1 MATRRYP
8 VLALCLLVLASLTLA
23 GCSKTAG
30 ASVKIALAEVPR
42 ESPQLDQGLLD
53 QQVAANNEFAFD
65 LYRNLAQKDGNLFYS
80 PYSISAAVAM
90 AFAGARGETE
100 QQMMATMRYAL
111 PQPQLH
117 QVFNQLD
124 QSLNSTGGEAGG
136 YQLVV
141 ANSLWGQDGFP
152 FRADFL
158 ELIARNYGAGVR
170 LVDFTSGAKREAAR
184 QEINN
189 WVSEQTNDKI
199 KDLLRKEMLNDFT
212 RLVLVNAIYFKA
224 EWAEPFFR
232 PYTADAPFTLLS
244 GEPVEVPTMADDIGA
259 DYFQGDGFQAVGL
272 AYKGDRAEMIVIMPE
287 PGTFAEF
294 EAALDRATFDR
305 ILEGLEP
312 RIVKLYLPKFQF
324 EYSQDLDTSLAEMG
338 MPVAFTGLAD
348 FTGLYDP
355 AGLPPLYISKI
366 AHKTSI
372 TVDEI
377 GTEASAATGVTMEL
391 MAGHLN
397 ELNLKIDH
405 PFIFAIRDRQTGT
418 ILFVGRMVDPREG
431 K

>member
-1 MATRRYP
+1 MATRKYT
-8 VLALCLLVLASLTLA
+8 VLALFLLVLTSFTLV
-23 GCSKTAG
+23 GCSKTSA
-30 ASVKIALAEVPR
+30 ANVKMALAEVPR

-80 PYSISAAVAM
+80 PYSVSLAVVM

-100 QQMMATMRYAL
+100 QQIMATMRYAL

-117 QVFNQLD
+117 QAFNQLD
-124 QSLNSTGGEAGG
+124 QSLNSPEGEASRF
-136 YQLVV
+136 QLAV

-170 LVDFTSGAKREAAR
+170 LVDFTSDAKREAAR
-184 QEINN
+184 QAINK
-189 WVSEQTNDKI
+189 WVSQLTNDQI
-199 KDLLRKEMLNDFT
+199 KDLLSKGMLDDLT

-224 EWAEPFFR
+224 EWLQSFFES
-232 PYTADAPFTLLS
+232 YTTDAPFTLLS
-244 GEPVEVPTMADDIGA
+244 GEQVEVPTMADVISV
-259 DYFQGDGFQAVGL
+259 DYFQGDGFQAIGL
-272 AYKGDRAEMIVIMPE
+272 AYKGDRAEMIVILPE
-287 PGTFAEF
+287 PGTITAF

-305 ILEGLEP
+305 ILEGFE
-312 RIVKLYLPKFQF
+312 RKYIKLYLPKFQF
-324 EYSQDLDTSLAEMG
+324 EYSQDLDPSLAEMG
-338 MPVAFTGLAD
+338 MPVAFTDQAD
-348 FTGLYDP
+348 FSGLYDP

-366 AHKTSI
+366 VHKTFI
-372 TVDEI
+372 AVDEI
-377 GTEASAATGVTMEL
+377 GTEAAAATGVTMKA
-391 MAGHLN
+391 MALIVPAL
-397 ELNLKIDH
+397 ELKIDH